1 MLGAIKDAILGLF
14 ETLTS
19 IYEFLGFF
27 LRSFIDFFDKLLEAI
42 ENLPIWYSFMPAFIV
57 SSVIALV
64 GLILV
69 IRIVGR

>member
-1 MLGAIKDAILGLF
+1 MLGAIKEAILGVF

-19 IYEFLGFF
+19 IYEFFGFF
-27 LRSFIDFFDKLLEAI
+27 LGSFINFFDKLLEAI